1 MDVRHFVLESAAFTR
16 ATLAGSR
23 SRWLVLVLLGLPWML
38 LSSLIGS
45 WKVLDGSTI
54 HWKLIPWHEAGLL
67 IAAGLLCNFLITGY
81 IVRLLEGTPVPPEFD
96 RWPSLFLDGIKVHV
110 VPLVWILVPS
120 VLAFIQYSISAGE
133 LLPASRWGTTP
144 GTILILVLLLIELI
158 ILFIALQ
165 FVVIGAIRFA
175 RMGSVAEAFNVVA
188 IQATISRIGI
198 VNYYVALGIIVVV
211 GLLFS
216 FALQAISLVPWVG
229 GILAL
234 GLWPPLVVFCARFV
248 AHFCDEEMAPAA
260 GEPGT
265 MTESRTPARVP
276 ALRMIPEILAWCL
289 ILAVLVILCFTPLA
303 LVVGSVT
310 GFFR

>member
-1 MDVRHFVLESAAFTR
+1 MDVSHYVTESAAFTR
-16 ATLAGSR
+16 ATLTGNW

-45 WKVLDGSTI
+45 WKVLEGTTI

-67 IAAGLLCNFLITGY
+67 IATGLLCNFLITGY

-110 VPLVWILVPS
+110 VPLVWILVPA

-144 GTILILVLLLIELI
+144 GTILILLLLLVELV
-158 ILFIALQ
+158 ILFVALQ

-175 RMGSVAEAFNVVA
+175 RTGSVAEAFNVVA
-188 IQATISRIGI
+188 IQGTVSRIGF
-198 VNYYVALGIIVVV
+198 VNYYVALGIIVFV

-216 FALQAISLVPWVG
+216 FGIHAVSLVPYIG

-234 GLWPPLVVFCARFV
+234 GLWPPLVVYCVRFV
-248 AHFCDEEMAPAA
+248 SHFCDEEMAPAA
-260 GEPGT
+260 GEAGVIAGI
-265 MTESRTPARVP
+265 RIPAEVP
-276 ALRMIPEILAWCL
+276 ALRVIPEILAWCL
-289 ILAVLVILCFTPLA
+289 ILAVLVVLCFTPLA
-303 LVVGSVT
+303 LIAGSVT